1 MESSPNGTDADD
13 RLNAVEATLR
23 RERRR
28 TTDELEALRAFDDRI
43 RSIETERRRSAGD
56 RTLAVAT
63 AANCPTTALDAVR
76 ESYESTVMSVP
87 HYREEYD
94 DTYAE
99 SLAGEFSPDIA
110 AALTDGTAFNDRCK
124 RAVLSAVS
132 TARSSRKSLLEVVDR
147 ERESVRRSRDEL
159 CPLAEELSEIRAV
172 PFRDKQFGALDAYR
186 ARLGVIVDNCE
197 EISDR
202 RQDAIFDQRRIQR
215 LPTEVP
221 DVTVYF
227 YQEIDARYPVIS
239 LVAELSETARSI
251 RGRIEREMAFC
262 HA

>member
-1 MESSPNGTDADD
+1 MEPSPNGIDADD
-13 RLNAVEATLR
+13 RLNAAEAALR

-28 TTDELEALRAFDDRI
+28 TTDELEALRAFEDRV
-43 RSIETERRRSAGD
+43 RSISTEDRPSGSD

-63 AANCPTTALDAVR
+63 AASRPTTALDAVR
-76 ESYESTVMSVP
+76 EAYESTVMSAP
-87 HYREEYD
+87 HYCEEYD

-124 RAVLSAVS
+124 RATLSAVS
-132 TARSSRKSLLEVVDR
+132 TAQSSRKSLLEVVDR

-159 CPLAEELSEIRAV
+159 RPLAEELSEIRAV
-172 PFRDKQFGALDAYR
+172 PFRERQFGALDAYR
-186 ARLGVIVDNCE
+186 ARLGVIVGNCE

-227 YQEIDARYPVIS
+227 YQEIDADYPVVS
-239 LVAELSETARSI
+239 LVAALSETAESI
-251 RGRIEREMAFC
+251 RERIEREMAFC